1 MGLGD
6 ELVQFDPRYQRIFSN
21 LLGRTVVAEDM
32 DAAIAMARKYG
43 HRFKIVT
50 LDGQVLN
57 PGGSMTGG
65 SVSRSAGILSRA
77 NELERLAE
85 QRKGLEADLKQAPMP
100 PAAGTSSAGSWS
112 RFRPAPPRPRRIP
125 PPPGRALRPW
135 RARPPPCGPRPRARP
150 RARASSRRAP
160 PVSGRPSRS

>member
-1 MGLGD
+1 MDLYRRIARIRSEEEADDLGD
-6 ELVQFDPRYQRIFSN
+6 ELVEFDPRYAKIFSN
-21 LLGRTVVAEDM
+21 LLGRTVIAEDM

-77 NELERLAE
+77 NELERLQTQSEALRAQRAE
-85 QRKGLEADLKQAPMP
+85 AQRAGEEARRER
-100 PAAGTSSAGSWS
+100 PAAALGRLLIFAAVEGQVP
-112 RFRPAPPRPRRIP
+112 RDAP
-125 PPPGRALRPW
+125 
-135 RARPPPCGPRPRARP
+135 
-150 RARASSRRAP
+150 
-160 PVSGRPSRS
+160 